1 MPEIRA
7 HINNSILIFNGK
19 PLNEKKAA
27 AKKIT
32 QIPLNAEKHC
42 ELLLVWV
49 RIFQKEWN
57 KLEIR
62 IRKILLVAKI

>member
-7 HINNSILIFNGK
+7 HTNNSYPIFSGK
-19 PLNEKKAA
+19 PLNKKYTV
-27 AKKIT
+27 AKKII
-32 QIPLNAEKHC
+32 QIPLSPEKHC

-62 IRKILLVAKI
+62 IRKILLVAKT